1 MRKLNCFGL
10 ACPGPVLKCKEV
22 IESES
27 PELLEVLVDNAAAKE
42 NVCRFLKSRSYS
54 VETKEEKEGFRL
66 LAKLSDG
73 AIPGGEN
80 EKEDLSEYTCEITPH
95 FETQDKQL
103 VFITSNV
110 IGHGDDILGQKLM
123 LNFLKTL
130 PEMGKSLWR
139 IILLNG
145 GVKLATEDGEV
156 LDALKELEKSGV
168 SILVCGTC
176 LDFFKLLDKK
186 KIGETTNML
195 DVVTSLQM
203 ATKVIKI

>member
-22 IESES
+22 IESEN
-27 PELLEVLVDNAAAKE
+27 PERLEVLVDNIAAKE
-42 NVCRFLKSRSYS
+42 NVSRFLKSRSYS
-54 VETKEEKEGFRL
+54 VEIKEGKEGFRL
-66 LAKLSDG
+66 VAKLSHGVIGDG
-73 AIPGGEN
+73 VIK
-80 EKEDLSEYTCEITPH
+80 EKDLSHYSCEITPPN
-95 FETQDKQL
+95 EIQDKQL
-103 VFITSNV
+103 VFITSDV
-110 IGHGDDILGQKLM
+110 IGHGNDILGKKLM
-123 LNFLKTL
+123 LNFIKTL

-145 GVKLATEDGEV
+145 GVKLATEDGEI
-156 LDALKELEKSGV
+156 LEALKALEKSGV

-203 ATKVIKI
+203 ASKVIKI

>member
-54 VETKEEKEGFRL
+54 VETKEEKEGFRVL
-66 LAKLSDG
+66 GKLSDG
-73 AIPGGEN
+73 AIPGFEN
-80 EKEDLSEYTCEITPH
+80 EKEDLSQYSCEITYSPD
-95 FETQDKQL
+95 TQDKQL

-156 LDALKELEKSGV
+156 LDALKELERSGV